1 MIIRN
6 SNLPTHKRVFY
17 LLEMGVSGFFM
28 PIIAT
33 AETVFIQE
41 ITAPQMMG
49 RVFSIIQIFTSVAMP
64 LAILL
69 FGPLADVVSV
79 ETLLISSGFL
89 LAIVGLVYQLT
100 NRDSERPLL

>member
-1 MIIRN
+1 M
-6 SNLPTHKRVFY
+6 FY
-17 LLEMGVSGFFM
+17 LLVMGVSGFLM

-41 ITAPQMMG
+41 ITASQRMG
-49 RVFSIIQIFTSVAMP
+49 RVFSIIQIFTSAAMP

-79 ETLLISSGFL
+79 ETLLIISGFL